1 MHLFKNTIVSAHKL
15 RVQAANLR
23 RSLQFDLLQHVI
35 NPVADKLRPFGVTD
49 FVKNRLG
56 HGKAGRGKPAGP
68 RQSLLRRLIFVSYAT
83 DESLKGKS

>member
-1 MHLFKNTIVSAHKL
+1 MYLFKNTIVSAHKL

-56 HGKAGRGKPAGP
+56 HGKPEQWKTAPARDSRSVHRFSFP
-68 RQSLLRRLIFVSYAT
+68 TRPTNR
-83 DESLKGKS
+83 